1 MLCAQCSRTLARIAP
16 LEPSPRAHSQFARV
30 PGHLGRRLGEGLWH
44 RGHRGDDQARTQ
56 APALRHPRA
65 RCQHQPRLRG
75 VRSERGRR
83 LGLLDR
89 VARAGGQRLF
99 AGTHAKRHTLHATRH
114 TLQHS
119 LPHVLVPHARERA
132 AHDHEGLGPLR
143 HAAQKR
149 GNGRGQHARLQ
160 IGHQLRLALGKVR
173 AHGRERV

>member
-1 MLCAQCSRTLARIAP
+1 MLLRESLGISADGSEKAFGTVAIEAMIKRAPKRLRYDIREPDANINHVFVACDPSGGGASAFSIAS
-16 LEPSPRAHSQFARV
+16 LVQEANGF
-30 PGHLGRRLGEGLWH
+30 L
-44 RGHRGDDQARTQ
+44 QARTPN
-56 APALRHPRA
+56 A
-65 RCQHQPRLRG
+65 
-75 VRSERGRR
+75 
-83 LGLLDR
+83 
-89 VARAGGQRLF
+89 
-99 AGTHAKRHTLHATRH
+99 TRHTLHATRH